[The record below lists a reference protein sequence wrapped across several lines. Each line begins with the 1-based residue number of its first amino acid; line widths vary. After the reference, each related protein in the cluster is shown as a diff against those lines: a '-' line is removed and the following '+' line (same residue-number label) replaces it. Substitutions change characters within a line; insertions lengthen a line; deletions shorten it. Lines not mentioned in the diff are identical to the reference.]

1 MLSMQT
7 KVPALDIKQGM
18 FVSALDRPWID
29 TPFMLQGFLIE
40 NEEDINTLRQYCEF
54 IFVDWTMSTLS
65 PPPEVLKHQALK
77 AAEPLVQKSTPSEYT
92 RTVTVTSP
100 STAANGDEVDDSAP
114 LAELDTLAMMPPPHN
129 KPRSPQ
135 SSAPPENNPE
145 RSSTVD
151 NELEREGFF
160 AEVTGK
166 FKSFFA
172 KSNKTAPSYADAKQQ
187 HDEAEEREAPYERP
201 EFIPAEIPITQY
213 VVTTPA
219 EKEVAPAAQA
229 HKRAKDVFSG
239 LVRDIQS
246 NKHLALEETEEV
258 VNEVVDSM
266 VRNPDAMMWVTRLR
280 KQDEVIYGHGL
291 QVAVYLVAL
300 GRHLGLPKD
309 MLERLC
315 TMGLLLDIGKIK
327 LPKTLLLKSERLTP
341 DEFEMMKSH
350 VRLSLELLKE
360 TPDVHAD
367 VLQGIGQH
375 HERENGSG
383 YPAGLS
389 KDEISLFGK
398 MAALTDAF
406 AALTNPRSYA
416 KTVPAY
422 EALQSLS
429 NFNEGLY
436 QSAMVEQFIQA
447 IGVFPV
453 GTMVELSTGE
463 AAIVVGHS
471 KVRRLKPRVLI
482 ISDANKRPAL
492 QPTSLDLMY
501 QSIEVGANPI
511 TIQRGLPTGAFGL
524 DAREYFL

>member
-1 MLSMQT
+1 MQT
-7 KVPALDIKQGM
+7 KVTALDIKQGM

-29 TPFMLQGFLIE
+29 TPFMLQGFLID
-40 NEEDINTLRQYCEF
+40 NEEDIHTLRQYCEF
-54 IFVDWTMSTLS
+54 VFVDWTMSTL
-65 PPPEVLKHQALK
+65 PPPPDVLKQQALK

-92 RTVTVTSP
+92 RTVTAISP
-100 STAANGDEVDDSAP
+100 SGNGDEEDDATQ
-114 LAELDTLAMMPPPHN
+114 LAELDELAIMSPPPPSKPRATQPSTPEN
-129 KPRSPQ
+129 KPERASPY
-135 SSAPPENNPE
+135 
-145 RSSTVD
+145 D
-151 NELEREGFF
+151 GELEREGFF

-166 FKSFFA
+166 FKAFFS
-172 KSNKTAPSYADAKQQ
+172 KSDKATPVYADAKQQ
-187 HDEAEEREAPYERP
+187 RDEAEAREVPYERP
-201 EFIPAEIPITQY
+201 EFIPADIPITQY
-213 VVTTPA
+213 IVTTPA

-327 LPKTLLLKSERLTP
+327 LPKTLLTKEERLTP
-341 DEFEMMKSH
+341 DEFEMMTSH
-350 VRLSLELLKE
+350 VRLSLDLLKE

-367 VLQGIGQH
+367 VLQGIAQH

-416 KTVPAY
+416 RTVPAY

-501 QSIEVGANPI
+501 QSVEVGENPI

>member
-1 MLSMQT
+1 MQT
-7 KVPALDIKQGM
+7 KVTALDLKQGM

-40 NEEDINTLRQYCEF
+40 DDEDINALRQYCEF
-54 IFVDWTMSTLS
+54 VFVDWTMSTVS
-65 PPPEVLKHQALK
+65 APPEVLKQQALK
-77 AAEPLVQKSTPSEYT
+77 AAEPLVQKSTPSKFT
-92 RTVTVTSP
+92 RTVTAISP
-100 STAANGDEVDDSAP
+100 SAPANGTEEDDDTAQ
-114 LAELDTLAMMPPPHN
+114 LAQLDTLAMMPPPPSS
-129 KPRSPQ
+129 KPRATQTASPEDKPART
-135 SSAPPENNPE
+135 SPY
-145 RSSTVD
+145 D
-151 NELEREGFF
+151 DELEREGFF

-166 FKSFFA
+166 FKSFFSKNA
-172 KSNKTAPSYADAKQQ
+172 KTAPVYADAKQQ
-187 HDEAEEREAPYERP
+187 RDEAEEREIPYERP
-201 EFIPAEIPITQY
+201 EFIPADIPITQY

-219 EKEVAPAAQA
+219 EQEVAPAALA

-266 VRNPDAMMWVTRLR
+266 VRNPDAMMWITRLR

-327 LPKTLLLKSERLTP
+327 LPKTLLLKEERLTP
-341 DEFEMMKSH
+341 DEFEMMKNH
-350 VRLSLELLKE
+350 VRLSLDLLKE
-360 TPDVHAD
+360 TPDIHAD

-422 EALQSLS
+422 EALQTLS
-429 NFNEGLY
+429 NFNQGLY
-436 QSAMVEQFIQA
+436 QTSMVEQFIQA

-482 ISDANKRPAL
+482 ISDVNKRPAL

-501 QSIEVGANPI
+501 QSVEIGANPI

>member
-1 MLSMQT
+1 MQT
-7 KVPALDIKQGM
+7 KVTAPDLKQGM
-18 FVSALDRPWID
+18 FVSALDRPWVD

-40 NEEDINTLRQYCEF
+40 STEDINTLRQYCEF
-54 IFVDWTMSTLS
+54 VFVDWTMSTLS
-65 PPPEVLKHQALK
+65 PPPEVLKQQALK
-77 AAEPLVQKSTPSEYT
+77 AAEPLVQKSTPGEFT
-92 RTVTVTSP
+92 RTVTSTSP
-100 STAANGDEVDDSAP
+100 SASVNGEDDDDDREQFADF
-114 LAELDTLAMMPPPHN
+114 DTLAMMPPPPQN
-129 KPRSPQ
+129 KARSTPI
-135 SSAPPENNPE
+135 AEPEKKPARPSDIDNNP
-145 RSSTVD
+145 D
-151 NELEREGFF
+151 KEGFF

-166 FKSFFA
+166 FKSFFSKNSKA
-172 KSNKTAPSYADAKQQ
+172 APVYADAKQQ
-187 HDEAEEREAPYERP
+187 RDEAEEREAPYERP
-201 EFIPAEIPITQY
+201 EFIPADIPITQY

-219 EKEVAPAAQA
+219 ETEVAPAVQA
-229 HKRAKDVFSG
+229 HKRAKDVFSS

-258 VNEVVDSM
+258 VHEVVDSM

-280 KQDEVIYGHGL
+280 KQDEVVYGHGL

-300 GRHLGLPKD
+300 GRHLGLPKE

-327 LPKTLLLKSERLTP
+327 LPKTLLTKEERLTS
-341 DEFEMMKSH
+341 DEFELMKSH
-350 VRLSLELLKE
+350 VRLSLDLLKE

-367 VLQGIGQH
+367 VLQGIAQH

-416 KTVPAY
+416 KTIPAY

-436 QSAMVEQFIQA
+436 QASMVEQFIQA

-501 QSIEVGANPI
+501 QSIEIGANPI
-511 TIQRGLPTGAFGL
+511 IIQRGLPTGAFGL